1 MVQAGKRLN
10 PPEPLA
16 DIKKRTAAMVA
27 MIPDAIRQ
35 LDDPQPLPVEISDEL
50 KQLTQQT
57 EKRLEQEAADV

>member
-1 MVQAGKRLN
+1 
-10 PPEPLA
+10 
-16 DIKKRTAAMVA
+16 

-35 LDDPQPLPVEISDEL
+35 LDDPQPLQVDISDEL